1 MNHETN
7 NSQDQQLQTV
17 DSPENGAVMQSES
30 MIDAAP
36 QQRRLERTVSPRA
49 SVYETPE
56 QVVLE
61 LEMPGAS
68 RDSVEIKLENDEL
81 SVSAYRT
88 LPASEG
94 FQVLHQERASVNY
107 RRTFLLS
114 DRIDS
119 ANIKA
124 TCKDGVLHLT
134 LPKAAQAKPRRITI
148 E

>member
-1 MNHETN
+1 MNQETQN
-7 NSQDQQLQTV
+7 FQDQQLQTV
-17 DSPENGAVMQSES
+17 NASENGAVMQSEP
-30 MIDAAP
+30 MVDAAP
-36 QQRRLERTVSPRA
+36 TQRRPERTVSPRA

-68 RDSVEIKLENDEL
+68 RDSIDIKLENDEL
-81 SVSAYRT
+81 AVSAHRT
-88 LPASEG
+88 LPATDG
-94 FQVLHQERASVNY
+94 LQMLHQERASVNY

-114 DRIDS
+114 DRIDA

-124 TCKDGVLHLT
+124 TCKDGVLQLT
-134 LPKAAQAKPRRITI
+134 LPKAAQAKPRRISI